1 VMTLII
7 DEAEDKK
14 KAAIEK
20 ERSGIEPMA
29 TLAIEALKPY
39 GKPKVMLTG
48 QQKVSVNCAGDGW
61 KLPVIGFL
69 DIEYPDQGLVIDLK
83 TTLRMPSKMSAG
95 HIRQRC
101 VYARCKGNSVVQFLY
116 VTPKKVALL
125 EDGNVDEE
133 LAKIKAILN
142 RTERFLT
149 AGDRDFLA
157 SIVPVNPNT
166 FYWRDAGGIR
176 SELFDA

>member
-1 VMTLII
+1 MFNF
-7 DEAEDKK
+7 DEGNQQKADKIK
-14 KAAIEK
+14 KEREAIGPMVRMAIE
-20 ERSGIEPMA
+20 E
-29 TLAIEALKPY
+29 LKQY
-39 GKPKVMLTG
+39 GKPSFSIAG
-48 QQKVSVNCAGDGW
+48 SQEKVSITCAGDGW